1 MEKIIYKKWFKILL
15 VIIMFCP
22 LITEQKYNSQ
32 YTTNVIRSVLQHPF
46 INNIGVELI
55 IAKIVLLGICLLP
68 LFVKEKFCKYI
79 LGYYAIILLF
89 VGLFQNMSYT
99 EYGFTFIIGNMIV
112 QYIIA
117 ICCFNDIIKGKS
129 KISKEDLNKKALW
142 IIPLMALAFL
152 MPYTIKNNI
161 IVPSISTVFTNEA
174 GVTYCMI
181 TPVIIGML
189 ILFSKNINKATIN
202 AISFVGLSFGIFN
215 MMTWFGF
222 NIENWWM
229 GILHL
234 PLLII
239 SIYGLRISKKQDNK
253 QIVEEEQK

>member
-15 VIIMFCP
+15 VLIMFCP

-32 YTTNVIRSVLQHPF
+32 YTTDVIASVLEHPY
-46 INNIGVELI
+46 INNIGICLI
-55 IAKIVLLGICLLP
+55 IAKIILLVICLLP
-68 LFVKEKFCKYI
+68 LLMKEKSCKYI
-79 LGYYAIILLF
+79 LGYYGVILLF
-89 VGLFQNMSYT
+89 VGLFQNMSNT

-112 QYIIA
+112 QYIVS
-117 ICCFNDIIKGKS
+117 ICCFNDVIKSKS

-142 IIPLMALAFL
+142 IIPLMILAFL
-152 MPYTIKNNI
+152 MPYIIENNKI
-161 IVPSISTVFTNEA
+161 IPSISTIFTNEA

-189 ILFSKNINKATIN
+189 ILFSKNIDKATIN
-202 AISFVGLSFGIFN
+202 IISFVGLSFGIFN

-222 NIENWWM
+222 NIKDWWM

-239 SIYGLRISKKQDNK
+239 SIYGLRISKIKKGSD
-253 QIVEEEQK
+253 IDE